1 MEIIMNNLVRIADG
15 RWPRGLFSDV
25 DGILR
30 GFYDSPVSTWNTS
43 ADRRRLAMDV
53 VEDDT
58 AYVVTADMPGMS
70 RDEVSVTIDKNVL
83 TISADPKDEVS
94 HGQRKVLRHER
105 YSGKYARS
113 FRLGEDI
120 DEDKVSAE
128 YRDGVLRLAIPKK
141 AAVAPRQV
149 EVKIN

>member
-1 MEIIMNNLVRIADG
+1 MNNLVRIADG
-15 RWPRGLFSDV
+15 RRPWGLVSDV

-43 ADRRRLAMDV
+43 ADFRRLAMDV
-53 VEDDT
+53 IEDDT
-58 AYVVTADMPGMS
+58 AYLVTADMPGIS

-83 TISADPKDEVS
+83 TISVEPKDEVS
-94 HGQRKVLRHER
+94 QNERKVLRHER

-113 FRLGEDI
+113 LRLGEDI
-120 DEDKVSAE
+120 DEDQVSAE
-128 YRDGVLRLAIPKK
+128 YRDGVLRLVIPKK
-141 AAVAPRQV
+141 AAVAPREV

>member
-15 RWPRGLFSDV
+15 RWPSGLFSDV

-30 GFYDSPVSTWNTS
+30 GLYDSPVSTWNTS

-70 RDEVSVTIDKNVL
+70 RDEVSVTIDKNVG
-83 TISADPKDEVS
+83 TISADPKEEVS
-94 HGQRKVLRHER
+94 HNDRKVLCHER
-105 YSGKYARS
+105 YSGKCTRA

-128 YRDGVLRLAIPKK
+128 YRDGVLRLVIPKK
-141 AAVAPRQV
+141 VAVVPHQV

>member
-1 MEIIMNNLVRIADG
+1 MNNLVRIADG
-15 RWPRGLFSDV
+15 RRPWGLVSDV

-30 GFYDSPVSTWNTS
+30 GIYDSPVSTWNTS
-43 ADRRRLAMDV
+43 ADYRRLAMDV
-53 VEDDT
+53 IEDET
-58 AYVVTADMPGMS
+58 AYVVTADMPGIS
-70 RDEVSVTIDKNVL
+70 RDEVSVTIDKNLL
-83 TISADPKDEVS
+83 TISAKPKDEVS
-94 HGQRKVLRHER
+94 QDERKVLRHER

-113 FRLGEDI
+113 LRLGEDI

-141 AAVAPRQV
+141 ATVAPRQV

>member
-1 MEIIMNNLVRIADG
+1 MNNLVRTADV
-15 RWPRGLFSDV
+15 RRPWGLFSDV

-43 ADRRRLAMDV
+43 ADSRRLAMDV
-53 VEDDT
+53 IEDET
-58 AYVVTADMPGMS
+58 TYVVTADMPGIS

-83 TISADPKDEVS
+83 TISAESKDEIS
-94 HGQRKVLRHER
+94 QNKRKVLRHER

-113 FRLGEDI
+113 LRLGEDI
-120 DEDKVSAE
+120 DEDQVSAE

-149 EVKIN
+149 DVKID

>member
-1 MEIIMNNLVRIADG
+1 MSNLVRIADG
-15 RWPRGLFSDV
+15 RRPWGRFPDV
-25 DGILR
+25 DGILQ
-30 GFYDSPVSTWNTS
+30 GFYDSPVSAWNTNV
-43 ADRRRLAMDV
+43 DFRRLAMDV
-53 VEDDT
+53 IEDDT
-58 AYVVTADMPGMS
+58 AYVVIADMPGIS

-83 TISADPKDEVS
+83 TISAEPKDEV
-94 HGQRKVLRHER
+94 GQNESKVLRHER

-113 FRLGEDI
+113 IRLGEDI

-128 YRDGVLRLAIPKK
+128 YQDGVLKLAIPKK

>member
-1 MEIIMNNLVRIADG
+1 MNNLVRTADV
-15 RWPRGLFSDV
+15 RRPWGLFSDV

-43 ADRRRLAMDV
+43 ADSGRLAMDV
-53 VEDDT
+53 IEDDT
-58 AYVVTADMPGMS
+58 TYVVTADMPGIS
-70 RDEVSVTIDKNVL
+70 RAEVSVTIDKNVL
-83 TISADPKDEVS
+83 TISAESKDEIS
-94 HGQRKVLRHER
+94 QNKRKVLRHER

-113 FRLGEDI
+113 LRLGEDI

-128 YRDGVLRLAIPKK
+128 YRDGVLRLVIPKK
-141 AAVAPRQV
+141 ATVAPRQV

>member
-15 RWPRGLFSDV
+15 RWPSGLFSDV

-30 GFYDSPVSTWNTS
+30 GFYNSPVSTWNTS

-58 AYVVTADMPGMS
+58 AYVVTADMPGIS

-83 TISADPKDEVS
+83 TISAEPKEEVS
-94 HGQRKVLRHER
+94 HNARKVLRHER
-105 YSGKYARS
+105 YSGKCARS

-120 DEDKVSAE
+120 DEDKARQGDQALVRAARHPRSA
-128 YRDGVLRLAIPKK
+128 
-141 AAVAPRQV
+141 AAEREAH
-149 EVKIN
+149 

>member
-1 MEIIMNNLVRIADG
+1 MNNLVRIADG
-15 RWPRGLFSDV
+15 RRPWGLFSDV

-30 GFYDSPVSTWNTS
+30 GFYDSPVSTWSTS
-43 ADRRRLAMDV
+43 VDFRRLAMDV
-53 VEDDT
+53 IEDDT
-58 AYVVTADMPGMS
+58 AYVVTADMPGIS

-83 TISADPKDEVS
+83 TISAEPKDEVS
-94 HGQRKVLRHER
+94 QNGRKVLRHER

-113 FRLGEDI
+113 LRLGEDI
-120 DEDKVSAE
+120 DEDQVSAE

-149 EVKIN
+149 DVKID

>member
-1 MEIIMNNLVRIADG
+1 MSNLVRTADV
-15 RWPRGLFSDV
+15 RRPWGLFSDV

-43 ADRRRLAMDV
+43 ADSRRLAMDII
-53 VEDDT
+53 EDDT
-58 AYVVTADMPGMS
+58 TYVVTADLPGIS

-83 TISADPKDEVS
+83 TVSAESKDEVS
-94 HGQRKVLRHER
+94 QNERKVLRHER

-120 DEDKVSAE
+120 DEDQVSAE
-128 YRDGVLRLAIPKK
+128 YRDGVLRLVIPKK
-141 AAVAPRQV
+141 ATVAPRQI

>member
-1 MEIIMNNLVRIADG
+1 MNNLVRTADV
-15 RWPRGLFSDV
+15 RRPWGLYSDV

-30 GFYDSPVSTWNTS
+30 GFYDLPVSTWNTS
-43 ADRRRLAMDV
+43 ADSRRLAMDV
-53 VEDDT
+53 IEDDT
-58 AYVVTADMPGMS
+58 TYVVTADMPGIS

-83 TISADPKDEVS
+83 TVSAESKDEVS
-94 HGQRKVLRHER
+94 QNERKVLRHER

-113 FRLGEDI
+113 LRLGEDI

-128 YRDGVLRLAIPKK
+128 YRDGVLRLVIPKK
-141 AAVAPRQV
+141 ATVAPRQV

>member
-1 MEIIMNNLVRIADG
+1 MNNLVRTADV
-15 RWPRGLFSDV
+15 RPPWGLFSDV

-43 ADRRRLAMDV
+43 AEFRRLAIDV
-53 VEDDT
+53 IEDDT
-58 AYVVTADMPGMS
+58 TYVVTADMPGIS

-83 TISADPKDEVS
+83 TVSAESKDEVS
-94 HGQRKVLRHER
+94 QNERKVLRHER

-113 FRLGEDI
+113 LRLGEDI

-128 YRDGVLRLAIPKK
+128 YRDGVLRLVIPKK
-141 AAVAPRQV
+141 ATVAPRQV

>member
-1 MEIIMNNLVRIADG
+1 MNNLVRTADV
-15 RWPRGLFSDV
+15 RRPWGLFSDV

-43 ADRRRLAMDV
+43 ADSRRLAMDV
-53 VEDDT
+53 IEADT
-58 AYVVTADMPGMS
+58 AYVVTADMPGIS

-83 TISADPKDEVS
+83 TISAESKDEVS
-94 HGQRKVLRHER
+94 QNERKVLRHER

-113 FRLGEDI
+113 LRLGEDI
-120 DEDKVSAE
+120 DEDQVSAE

-149 EVKIN
+149 DVKID